1 MRLPAEAIAGRN
13 SCPRRLAG
21 ETVSTGA
28 GFDHVGVPLLLNDR
42 FDITRREYPV
52 GVVPHG
58 FWRSAQMTCKAEPSN
73 VTNGCVV
80 VRKLA
85 AVVPIVKEQIFT
97 PTAGFRNDL
106 HPSTEVA
113 AMIASLCFNVG
124 LA

>member
-42 FDITRREYPV
+42 FDITVREYPV
-52 GVVPHG
+52 GGVPHG
-58 FWRSAQMTCKAEPSN
+58 FWRAAQITWKAVPSN
-73 VTNGCVV
+73 VMNGCVV

-85 AVVPIVKEQIFT
+85 AVVPCVKEQMLAT
-97 PTAGFRNDL
+97 TAGFRNDL
-106 HPSTEVA
+106 PPSTEVA
-113 AMIASLCFNVG
+113 AMMA
-124 LA
+124 